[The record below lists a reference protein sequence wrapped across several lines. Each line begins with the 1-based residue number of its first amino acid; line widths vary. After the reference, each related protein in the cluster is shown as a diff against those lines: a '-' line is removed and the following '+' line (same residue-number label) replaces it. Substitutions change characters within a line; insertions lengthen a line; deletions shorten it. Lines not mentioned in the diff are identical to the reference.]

1 MFEPLCESPVY
12 LLLENVRKNYY
23 NCENV
28 EKIVTVGLRTGL
40 SGLKKYKKQF
50 ISLVLKKYLRFSCW
64 LICKLG
70 CSEKFTQFY
79 ENPPLF
85 VVSSNV

>member
-1 MFEPLCESPVY
+1 MLEPLCESPVY
-12 LLLENVRKNYY
+12 LLLENVKKNYY

-50 ISLVLKKYLRFSCW
+50 I
-64 LICKLG
+64 
-70 CSEKFTQFY
+70 
-79 ENPPLF
+79 PL
-85 VVSSNV
+85 S